1 MTPVYF
7 NFFFVGP
14 HQFLCLC
21 MFHLSHTVGCGK
33 GGEKL
38 FTETMALLLVRD
50 ELSLQ
55 TVPNVLGEEGDRVT
69 SQILNL

>member
-1 MTPVYF
+1 
-7 NFFFVGP
+7 
-14 HQFLCLC
+14 
-21 MFHLSHTVGCGK
+21 MFHLSHTVGCGT

-38 FTETMALLLVRD
+38 FTETTALLLVID